1 MPKNIVSFDLTAPAA
16 LKAIRRL
23 AQDSSAVFLLAH
35 VKKRMKQ
42 RHITIGQ
49 ILKCLLKGS
58 ITEGPYREISTG
70 NWRVRLELKD
80 AGQLVAVVA
89 ELYTSDSGEKIIII
103 TTF

>member
-1 MPKNIVSFDLTAPAA
+1 MPKNVVNFDLTAPAA
-16 LKAIRRL
+16 LKIIRHL
-23 AQDSSAVFLLAH
+23 AQESELVFLLTH

-49 ILKCLLKGS
+49 ILRCLLKGE

-70 NWRVRLELKD
+70 NWRMRLELKES
-80 AGQLVAVVA
+80 GQLVTVVA
-89 ELYTSDSGEKIIII
+89 ELYTAENGEKIIII